1 MPTLKWLASRRLL
14 LFLLVLFLGAAI
26 STGLNPKRIIPK
38 LLDPD
43 HCLHELQELFGPFKP
58 KKKDIQEAKTT
69 SFVVILFG
77 EAFRAP
83 NGHQNYRAISND
95 SWLQS
100 QALRSILTHVIDPW
114 HKHGLE
120 LSQVI
125 AHTYPTPL
133 KDNLQKLLEET
144 FKVPVTCGIVR
155 NDTGWKAAATL
166 YPGVQ
171 LIEPGKH
178 ALLLRYDLFFF
189 QDIPP
194 PFPGR
199 ITLPHCGEIKVDLK
213 SHVADSFAWV
223 PSSKME
229 SLREYLLANH
239 HWSHN
244 VGKWLKPFSLFYPV
258 HMNVNPRDNKPGQDR
273 RGSSRP
279 YDLMGRTE
287 RATPAQNLSLN
298 STLRRW

>member
-1 MPTLKWLASRRLL
+1 MVSQP
-14 LFLLVLFLGAAI
+14 
-26 STGLNPKRIIPK
+26 P
-38 LLDPD
+38 DPD
-43 HCLHELQELFGPFKP
+43 HCVHELQGLFGPFKP
-58 KKKDIQEAKTT
+58 KRQDNHKAQTT
-69 SFVVILFG
+69 PFAIILFG

-83 NGHQNYRAISND
+83 NGKQHYRAVSND

-114 HKHGLE
+114 RKHGLE
-120 LSQVI
+120 LSRVI

-133 KDNLQKLLEET
+133 RDNLQQIIEET
-144 FKVPVTCGIVR
+144 FKVPVAYGIVR

-171 LIEPGKH
+171 LMEPGEH

-189 QDIPP
+189 QDLPP

-213 SHVADSFAWV
+213 SHVPDSFAWV

-239 HWSHN
+239 HWYHDI
-244 VGKWLKPFSLFYPV
+244 GTWLKPFSLFYPV
-258 HMNVNPRDNKPGQDR
+258 HMNVNPRDNKPGQNL

-287 RATPAQNLSLN
+287 RATPAHNVSLN
-298 STLRRW
+298 STLRRG